1 MPVGHNIRSEG
12 FNLDSAV
19 KPREIA
25 ASTDAPGYG
34 GKVLI
39 TNKVTTNFPPTPITP
54 LATTLSTSST
64 AESRFKETLVIKLCS
79 KIVFYRST
87 KHLPTLGFCIARRRY
102 PQLLHLAP
110 QMMSCTIS
118 YRAPKLVR

>member
-1 MPVGHNIRSEG
+1 VPVGHNIRSKG

-39 TNKVTTNFPPTPITP
+39 TNKVTTNFPPKPITP

-87 KHLPTLGFCIARRRY
+87 KHL
-102 PQLLHLAP
+102 LAVICP
-110 QMMSCTIS
+110 RQID
-118 YRAPKLVR
+118 YKPLENKKDYNKNLPH